1 MKRVVILSLAL
12 LWNKFLFC
20 GTKELGKNK
29 ATFSIT
35 SSFNEPFQPKENV
48 LWFSNTNI
56 SHVVIHAYSNN
67 TYPVVTLR
75 LDLSK
80 KNLIAQFSCAAS
92 SDSIK
97 KGFIKYLEKNLGNH
111 GCSQDD
117 IKNIKKTIFKKLFPA
132 SPLIDTRLK

>member
-1 MKRVVILSLAL
+1 MKRVVILSLMFL
-12 LWNKFLFC
+12 LNGLLFC
-20 GTKELGKNK
+20 GTHELSKNK
-29 ATFSIT
+29 VSFTIT
-35 SSFNEPFQPKENV
+35 SSFNEPFYPKENV

-56 SHVVIHAYSNN
+56 SHVVAYAYSN

-75 LDLSK
+75 LDLNK
-80 KNLIAQFSCAAS
+80 KNLISQFSCTAS

-97 KGFIKYLEKNLGNH
+97 KGFINYLEKNLGNH

-132 SPLIDTRLK
+132 SPLIDRRLK